1 MSSRIR
7 WKLFGLAVAT
17 LLGSSGAA
25 YAEVLPSGGE
35 LTQSPLLFG
44 TSFESGSLGE
54 WTISGNAPVLTKERA
69 RAGSQAVKT
78 YLNRYDSGTSYR
90 TEIRLPGSTDVGK
103 EYWYGFSV
111 LLPSPYPA
119 DTLGETVAQWHS
131 IPDAGEDSQNPVL
144 AVHIVD
150 GKWKILSRWNTTQP
164 TIKSAQQD
172 ITIDLGKHQTDQWT
186 DWVVRVKW
194 SYGNDGVLQ
203 VWKDGVR
210 VVDRT
215 GPNCFRDEK
224 GPYFKM
230 GIYKTEWRPK
240 NVNLVGTVT
249 ERLLYHDELR
259 MAGAGAS
266 YDDVAPG
273 RRGPKPVPPRLSLT
287 PSN

>member
-17 LLGSSGAA
+17 LLGSSGGA

-44 TSFESGSLGE
+44 TSFEGGSLGD
-54 WTISGNAPVLTKERA
+54 WTISGNAPVLTKERF

-78 YLNRYDSGTSYR
+78 HLRRDSYR
-90 TEIRLPGSTDVGK
+90 SEIRLPGSTDLGK

-111 LLPSPYPA
+111 LLASPYPA
-119 DTLGETVAQWHS
+119 DRLNEFVAQWHS
-131 IPDAGEDSQNPVL
+131 IADDGEEHQNPVL
-144 AVHIVD
+144 GVDIKNGRWLIWSAWNALQPTLKSNQQSVHIDV
-150 GKWKILSRWNTTQP
+150 GPTQ
-164 TIKSAQQD
+164 AD
-172 ITIDLGKHQTDQWT
+172 EWT

-194 SYGNDGVLQ
+194 SYGSDGLLE
-203 VWKDGVR
+203 VWKNGVR
-210 VVDRT
+210 VVNRT
-215 GPNCFRDEK
+215 GPNCFNDAR

-230 GIYKTEWRPK
+230 GIYKSPWRDDG
-240 NVNLVGTVT
+240 VVGDVQ
-249 ERLLYHDELR
+249 ERLVYHDEMR

-266 YDDVAPG
+266 YADVAPSA
-273 RRGPKPVPPRLSLT
+273 KPRPLPPRLSLS